1 MMQLTIGQMAVVYNL
16 KADSRQEIAMISNLY
31 DFKDPVIFS
40 HTGFNYTTSQLAL
53 EISET

>member
-1 MMQLTIGQMAVVYNL
+1 MQLTIGQMAVVYNL